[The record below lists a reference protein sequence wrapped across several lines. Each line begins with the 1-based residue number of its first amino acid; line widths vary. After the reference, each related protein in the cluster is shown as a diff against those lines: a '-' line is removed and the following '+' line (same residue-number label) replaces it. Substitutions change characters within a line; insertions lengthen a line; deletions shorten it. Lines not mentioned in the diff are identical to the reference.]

1 MIMEVALQ
9 ELRQAAAAFEQD
21 MPDEQ
26 PRQRLRRSVLRPLDQ
41 AMAQLTGSDGSSAD
55 PLPAPVG
62 GAQAGALAADRA
74 LDLALQAT
82 RLRVEHGD
90 GLPLEVVEAVA
101 GLQDLAVALAPDD
114 AGPRRATFAE
124 LQAPLPSTIHTEA
137 DGPYLVTN
145 PDRLRSW
152 LGVDMPTMPQMAL
165 CRCGQSASKPL
176 CDGTH
181 ADIGFTDTKDPGRV
195 PDRLDSYV
203 GLQVTVHDNRGTCAH
218 SGFCTDRVPTVF
230 QREADA
236 FVAPS
241 GGRMDEI
248 IRAVRACPSGALSL
262 ELTEHEDREL
272 VDQDREPAIEVSR
285 DGPYR
290 ITGGI
295 PLLDA
300 QRNPVARN
308 AGASLEHYSL
318 CRCGRS
324 LSKPFCSGMHWYVE
338 FQDPP
343 LSDEPTLFEWAGGF
357 TALRRMTHIFYE
369 THVPEDPLLAPLFAS
384 MSPDHPE
391 RVAAWLGETFGGP
404 ALHTET
410 YGGYDRMVSQHLGKA
425 LREEQRARWASLMI
439 QSADEAGLPTDPEFR
454 AAFVSYLEWGTRIA
468 VENSTPGAKPPQHM
482 PVPRWWWV
490 CDATPG
496 SRVSA
501 LAADRA
507 TGDEDQPPVQLP
519 HPDEEPSFEAHI
531 KPLFRTKDRQAMRF
545 AFDLWSHQDVS
556 QHADAILARLT
567 AGSMPCDG
575 AWPPE
580 QIEVFQRWI
589 TAGEPP

>member
-1 MIMEVALQ
+1 MTMEVALQ
-9 ELRQAAAAFEQD
+9 ELRQATAALEQD
-21 MPDEQ
+21 MPDER
-26 PRQRLRRSVLRPLDQ
+26 PRQRLRRSVNRPLDR
-41 AMAQLTGSDGSSAD
+41 ALAQLTGSEGSSIDA
-55 PLPAPVG
+55 PPAPVG
-62 GAQAGALAADRA
+62 AAEAGALAADRA
-74 LDLALQAT
+74 LDLARQAT

-90 GLPLEVVEAVA
+90 GLALEVVEAVA
-101 GLQDLAVALAPDD
+101 GLQDLAVALAPGD

-124 LQAPLPSTIHTEA
+124 LQASLPSTIHTEA

-145 PDRLRSW
+145 PQRLRSW

-181 ADIGFTDTKDPGRV
+181 ADIGFTDAKDSNRV
-195 PDRLDSYV
+195 PDRLDTYT
-203 GLQVTVHDNRGTCAH
+203 GLQVTVQDNRGTCAH

-262 ELTEHEDREL
+262 AVGEHDAGVE
-272 VDQDREPAIEVSR
+272 VVQDREPAIEVSK

-300 QRNPVARN
+300 QRDPVPRN
-308 AGASLEHYSL
+308 AGATLEHYSL
-318 CRCGRS
+318 CRCGQS
-324 LSKPFCSGMHWYVE
+324 QNKPFCSGMHWYVE

-369 THVPEDPLLAPLFAS
+369 THVPEDPLLAPLFAN

-404 ALHTET
+404 KLHTEK
-410 YGGYDRMVSQHLGKA
+410 YGGYDRMVSQHLGKT
-425 LREEQRARWASLMI
+425 LSEEQRARWASLMI

-501 LAADRA
+501 LATDRA
-507 TGDEDQPPVQLP
+507 TGDDQQPVLLP
-519 HPDEEPSFEAHI
+519 HPDEDPSFQAHI
-531 KPLFRTKDRQAMRF
+531 KPLFRAKDRQAMRF
-545 AFDLWSHQDVS
+545 AFDLWTHQDAS
-556 QHADAILARLT
+556 QHADAILTRLR
-567 AGSMPCDG
+567 AGTMPCDG

-580 QIEVFQRWI
+580 RIAVFERWI
-589 TAGEPP
+589 AAGVPP

>member
-1 MIMEVALQ
+1 MNVEVPLR
-9 ELRQAAAAFEQD
+9 ELRQAAAAFEPEL
-21 MPDEQ
+21 PDEP

-41 AMAQLTGSDGSSAD
+41 ALARLTGSEEGSIDRTPAGGGSA
-55 PLPAPVG
+55 
-62 GAQAGALAADRA
+62 AGRSAADGA
-74 LDLALQAT
+74 LDLARRAT
-82 RLRVEHGD
+82 RLRVEYD
-90 GLPLEVVEAVA
+90 GRIPLEVVEAVA
-101 GLQDLAVALAPDD
+101 GLQDLAVALAPDE
-114 AGPRRATFAE
+114 AATRRATFAE
-124 LQAPLPSTIHTEA
+124 LQASLPSTIHTEA

-145 PDRLRSW
+145 PHRLDSW
-152 LGVDMPTMPQMAL
+152 LGVEVPTMPQMAL

-181 ADIGFTDTKDPGRV
+181 ADVDFTDGKDPNRV
-195 PDRLDSYV
+195 PDRLDTYV
-203 GLQVTVHDNRGTCAH
+203 GLQVAVSDNRGTCSH
-218 SGFCTDRVPTVF
+218 SGFCTDRLPTVF
-230 QREADA
+230 RRDADA

-248 IRAVRACPSGALSL
+248 IRAVRACPSGALGLAASG
-262 ELTEHEDREL
+262 RETPGP
-272 VDQDREPAIEVSR
+272 VDHDREPAIEVSK

-300 QRNPVARN
+300 QGNPVVRN

-318 CRCGRS
+318 CRCGHS
-324 LSKPFCSGMHWYVE
+324 QNKPFCSGMHWYVE
-338 FQDPP
+338 FHDPP

-369 THVPEDPLLAPLFAS
+369 THVPEDPLLAPLFAD
-384 MSPDHPE
+384 MLPDHPD

-404 ALHTET
+404 GLYTER
-410 YGGYDRMVSQHLGKA
+410 YGGYDRMVSQHLGRA
-425 LREEQRARWASLMI
+425 LSEDQRARWTGLMI
-439 QSADEAGLPTDPEFR
+439 QSANEAGLPTDPEFR

-468 VENSTPGAKPPQHM
+468 VENSTPGATPPQHM

-490 CDATPG
+490 CDAKPG

-501 LAADRA
+501 LAADRDA
-507 TGDEDQPPVQLP
+507 GEEQAVQLP
-519 HPDEEPSFEAHI
+519 DPDEDVSFTDHI

-545 AFDLWSHQDVS
+545 AFDLWSHDDVS

-575 AWPPE
+575 AWP
-580 QIEVFQRWI
+580 QDRIEVFERWI
-589 TAGEPP
+589 AAGAPP